1 MKCTLDINERQSIIT
16 KEYNVTSG
24 RDCRDQALS
33 VLEKD
38 NGRVEVQSVMYKT
51 TDDSGATRPEGS
63 GVLAYSEGGVKGIS
77 LTGSTFSGGPMVKT
91 PRSP

>member
-1 MKCTLDINERQSIIT
+1 
-16 KEYNVTSG
+16 
-24 RDCRDQALS
+24 
-33 VLEKD
+33 
-38 NGRVEVQSVMYKT
+38 VMYKT